1 MMKLSKIVLRNL
13 LFEMMR
19 IRRVQ
24 LAIESRY
31 PENEMQ
37 TPVHLCIGQEAVAVG
52 VCANLKIN
60 DYINSN
66 HRGHGHYLAKGGNLR
81 ALIAELYGRETGCSK
96 GRGGSMHL
104 VDTKVGHY
112 GSSAI
117 VGGGITIGTGMGL
130 AIKMQKKNN
139 VSVIFF
145 GDGASDEGVLYE
157 SINFAVLKKLPVIF
171 ILENNQYSV
180 CSHISAR
187 QAGENIFHAVPSRL
201 LMTKIVN
208 GNDVLHVYDSVSKA
222 VTRGRE
228 GRGPSFIE
236 CRTYR
241 IGGHAGCEFQDVA
254 GYRTKKEIEYW
265 KGLCPITSFQKKL
278 FRNKTIT
285 PNEINKMERKIENET
300 KKAFDFALRSPLPA
314 PDTLP
319 LYLFDE

>member
-1 MMKLSKIVLRNL
+1 MMKLSKKVLRNL

-81 ALIAELYGRETGCSK
+81 ALIAELYGRASGCSK

-117 VGGGITIGTGMGL
+117 VGGGISIGTGMGL
-130 AIKMQKKNN
+130 AIKMQSKNN

-187 QAGENIFHAVPSRL
+187 QAGENIFHAMPSKL
-201 LMTKIVN
+201 LMTEIVN
-208 GNDVLHVYDSVSKA
+208 GNDILHVYDSANKA
-222 VTRGRE
+222 VTRARAG
-228 GRGPSFIE
+228 GGPSFIE

-241 IGGHAGCEFQDVA
+241 IRGHAGCEFQDAA
-254 GYRTKKEIEYW
+254 GYRTEKEIEYW
-265 KGLCPITSFQKKL
+265 KSLCPVASFQKKL
-278 FRNKTIT
+278 LRNKTII
-285 PNEINKMERKIENET
+285 PNEINKMERKIENEI
-300 KKAFDFALRSPLPA
+300 KEAFDFALRSPLPA
-314 PDTLP
+314 PDTLL
-319 LYLFDE
+319 LYLFNE

>member
-1 MMKLSKIVLRNL
+1 MMKLSPKVLHNL

-19 IRRVQ
+19 IRQVQ

-31 PENEMQ
+31 LENEMR

-52 VCANLKIN
+52 VCANLKNN
-60 DYINSN
+60 DYINST
-66 HRGHGHYLAKGGNLR
+66 HRGHGHYLAKGGSLR
-81 ALIAELYGRETGCSK
+81 ALIAELYCRESGCSK

-104 VDTKVGHY
+104 VDTAVGHY
-112 GSSAI
+112 GSSSI
-117 VGGGITIGTGMGL
+117 VGGGIPVGTGMGL
-130 AIKMQKKNN
+130 AIKMQKKKNI
-139 VSVIFF
+139 SVIFF
-145 GDGASDEGVLYE
+145 GDGAADEGVLYE

-187 QAGENIFHAVPSRL
+187 QAGENIFHAMPAKL

-208 GNDVLHVYDSVSKA
+208 GNDVRQVYDGVNNA
-222 VTRGRE
+222 VIRART

-241 IGGHAGCEFQDVA
+241 IRGHAGCETQDVA
-254 GYRTKKEIEYW
+254 GYRTVGEIDSWKE
-265 KGLCPITSFQKKL
+265 LCPVASFQKKL
-278 FRNKTIT
+278 LKNKIIT
-285 PNEINKMERKIENET
+285 PNEINKMERKIENQI
-300 KKAFDFALRSPLPA
+300 KDAFDFALRSPLPA

-319 LYLFDE
+319 LYLFNE

>member
-1 MMKLSKIVLRNL
+1 MKLSKIVLHNL
-13 LFEMMR
+13 LYEMMR

-52 VCANLKIN
+52 VCANLKKN
-60 DYINSN
+60 DYISSN

-81 ALIAELYGRETGCSK
+81 ALIAELYGRESGCSK

-104 VDTKVGHY
+104 VDTGVGHC
-112 GSSAI
+112 GSSSI
-117 VGGGITIGTGMGL
+117 VGGGIPIGTGMGL
-130 AIKMQKKNN
+130 AIKMQRKKN

-145 GDGASDEGVLYE
+145 GDGAADEGVLYE

-171 ILENNQYSV
+171 VLENNQYSV
-180 CSHISAR
+180 CSHISVR
-187 QAGENIFHAVPSRL
+187 QAGENIFHAMPSGL

-208 GNDVLHVYDSVSKA
+208 GNNVLNVYDSANKA
-222 VTRGRE
+222 VVRARM

-241 IGGHAGCEFQDVA
+241 LRGHAGCESQDVA
-254 GYRTKKEIEYW
+254 GYRPVREIENW
-265 KGLCPITSFQKKL
+265 EKMCPVASFQKNLLK
-278 FRNKTIT
+278 NKIISQ
-285 PNEINKMERKIENET
+285 NEINKMERKIENQI
-300 KKAFDFALRSPLPA
+300 KDAFDFAMQSSLPE
-314 PDTLP
+314 PETLS

>member
-1 MMKLSKIVLRNL
+1 MMKLSPKVLHNL

-19 IRRVQ
+19 IRQVQ

-31 PENEMQ
+31 LENEMR

-52 VCANLKIN
+52 VCANLKKN
-60 DYINSN
+60 DYINST

-81 ALIAELYGRETGCSK
+81 ALIAELYGRESGCSK

-104 VDTKVGHY
+104 VDTAVGHY
-112 GSSAI
+112 GSSSI
-117 VGGGITIGTGMGL
+117 VGGGIPVGTGMGL
-130 AIKMQKKNN
+130 AIKMQKKKNI
-139 VSVIFF
+139 SVIFF
-145 GDGASDEGVLYE
+145 GDGAADEGVLYE

-187 QAGENIFHAVPSRL
+187 QAGENIFHAMPAKL

-208 GNDVLHVYDSVSKA
+208 GNDVRQVYDGVNNA
-222 VTRGRE
+222 VIRART

-241 IGGHAGCEFQDVA
+241 IRGHAGCETQDVA
-254 GYRTKKEIEYW
+254 GYRTVGEIDSWKE
-265 KGLCPITSFQKKL
+265 LCPVASFQKKL
-278 FRNKTIT
+278 LKNKIIT
-285 PNEINKMERKIENET
+285 PNEINKMERKIENQI
-300 KKAFDFALRSPLPA
+300 KDAFDFALRSPLPA

-319 LYLFDE
+319 FYLFNE

>member
-1 MMKLSKIVLRNL
+1 MMKLSPKVLHNL

-19 IRRVQ
+19 IRQVQ

-31 PENEMQ
+31 LENEMR

-52 VCANLKIN
+52 VCANLKNN
-60 DYINSN
+60 DYINST
-66 HRGHGHYLAKGGNLR
+66 HRGHGHYLAKGGSLR
-81 ALIAELYGRETGCSK
+81 ALIAELYGRESGCSK

-104 VDTKVGHY
+104 VDAKVGHY
-112 GSSAI
+112 GSSSI
-117 VGGGITIGTGMGL
+117 VGGGIPVGTGMGL
-130 AIKMQKKNN
+130 AIKMQKKKNI
-139 VSVIFF
+139 SVIFF
-145 GDGASDEGVLYE
+145 GDGAADEGVLYE

-187 QAGENIFHAVPSRL
+187 QAGENIFHAMPAKL

-208 GNDVLHVYDSVSKA
+208 GNDVRQVYDGVNNA
-222 VTRGRE
+222 VIRART

-241 IGGHAGCEFQDVA
+241 IRGHAGCETQDVA
-254 GYRTKKEIEYW
+254 GYRTVGEIDSWKE
-265 KGLCPITSFQKKL
+265 LCPVASFQKKL
-278 FRNKTIT
+278 LKNKIIT
-285 PNEINKMERKIENET
+285 PNEINKMERKIENQI
-300 KKAFDFALRSPLPA
+300 KDAFDFALRSPLPA

-319 LYLFDE
+319 LYLFNE